1 MPVYEYRC
9 PGCGHPFSKF
19 FRSIAAAGDT
29 PCPACNRPRAERI
42 LSSFAYHQ
50 SLAMQLESLDPKYD
64 KELDR
69 ADRVNQGTDPLDR
82 LNLDFSGAG
91 RDD

>member
-9 PGCGHPFSKF
+9 PGCGHAFSKF

-29 PCPACNRPRAERI
+29 ACPACDRPGAERT
-42 LSSFAYHQ
+42 LSRFAYHQ
-50 SLAMQLESLDPKYD
+50 SLQMQLESLDPKYE
-64 KELDR
+64 KELDW
-69 ADRVNQGTDPLDR
+69 ADRHHKADDPLSR

-91 RDD
+91 KDD